1 MWETWNVCYVGSV
14 KAGGLE
20 LVLCGFHKCGRL
32 GTCFMI
38 NAGDLELVYV
48 GSVNA
53 GVGSWNLCYVGSI
66 NAGDLELVLCGF
78 RKCGRLGTCVMW
90 VP

>member
-1 MWETWNVCYVGSV
+1 MRETWN
-14 KAGGLE
+14 
-20 LVLCGFHKCGRL
+20 LC
-32 GTCFMI
+32 
-38 NAGDLELVYV
+38 YV

-53 GVGSWNLCYVGSI
+53 GDFGTWNFCYVGSV

>member
-1 MWETWNVCYVGSV
+1 MRETWNLCYVGSV
-14 KAGGLE
+14 NLAGDLE
-20 LVLCGFHKCGRL
+20 LVLCGFRKCGRL
-32 GTCFMI
+32 GTLCY
-38 NAGDLELVYV
+38 A
-48 GSVNA
+48 GSV
-53 GVGSWNLCYVGSI
+53 

>member
-1 MWETWNVCYVGSV
+1 MDSV
-14 KAGGLE
+14 NAGDLE
-20 LVLCGFHKCGRL
+20 LVLCGFRILRETWNLCL
-32 GTCFMI
+32 
-38 NAGDLELVYV
+38 V
-48 GSVNA
+48 GSV
-53 GVGSWNLCYVGSI
+53 

>member
-1 MWETWNVCYVGSV
+1 MRETWN
-14 KAGGLE
+14 
-20 LVLCGFHKCGRL
+20 LC
-32 GTCFMI
+32 
-38 NAGDLELVYV
+38 YV

-53 GVGSWNLCYVGSI
+53 GDLELLLCGFRKGGTWNLCYVGSV

>member
-1 MWETWNVCYVGSV
+1 MRETWN
-14 KAGGLE
+14 
-20 LVLCGFHKCGRL
+20 LC
-32 GTCFMI
+32 
-38 NAGDLELVYV
+38 YV

-53 GVGSWNLCYVGSI
+53 GDLNLCYVGSI

-78 RKCGRLGTCVMW
+78 RKCGRLGTCVKW

>member
-1 MWETWNVCYVGSV
+1 MRETWN
-14 KAGGLE
+14 
-20 LVLCGFHKCGRL
+20 LC
-32 GTCFMI
+32 
-38 NAGDLELVYV
+38 YV

-53 GVGSWNLCYVGSI
+53 GDFEL
-66 NAGDLELVLCGF
+66 AGDLELVLCGF

>member
-1 MWETWNVCYVGSV
+1 MRETWNFCYVGSV

-20 LVLCGFHKCGRL
+20 LVLCGLRE
-32 GTCFMI
+32 T
-38 NAGDLELVYV
+38 
-48 GSVNA
+48 
-53 GVGSWNLCYVGSI
+53 WNLFYAGSI

-78 RKCGRLGTCVMW
+78 RKCGRLGTFVMW

>member
-1 MWETWNVCYVGSV
+1 MRETWNFCYVGSV
-14 KAGGLE
+14 KAGDLE
-20 LVLCGFHKCGRL
+20 LVLLGCKGGRL
-32 GTCFMI
+32 
-38 NAGDLELVYV
+38 
-48 GSVNA
+48 
-53 GVGSWNLCYVGSI
+53 WNLCYVCSI

>member
-1 MWETWNVCYVGSV
+1 MRETWNLCYVGS
-14 KAGGLE
+14 
-20 LVLCGFHKCGRL
+20 
-32 GTCFMI
+32 I
-38 NAGDLELVYV
+38 NAGDLELVFV
-48 GSVNA
+48 G
-53 GVGSWNLCYVGSI
+53 L

>member
-1 MWETWNVCYVGSV
+1 MWVPQMRETWNFCYVGSV

-20 LVLCGFHKCGRL
+20 LVLCGFHNCGRL
-32 GTCFMI
+32 GTCCY
-38 NAGDLELVYV
+38 A

-53 GVGSWNLCYVGSI
+53 GV
-66 NAGDLELVLCGF
+66 LV
-78 RKCGRLGTCVMW
+78 TCVMW

>member
-1 MWETWNVCYVGSV
+1 MRETWNLCYVGSV
-14 KAGGLE
+14 
-20 LVLCGFHKCGRL
+20 
-32 GTCFMI
+32 
-38 NAGDLELVYV
+38 NAGDLELVLC
-48 GSVNA
+48 GSV
-53 GVGSWNLCYVGSI
+53 

>member
-1 MWETWNVCYVGSV
+1 MRETWN
-14 KAGGLE
+14 
-20 LVLCGFHKCGRL
+20 LC
-32 GTCFMI
+32 
-38 NAGDLELVYV
+38 YV

-53 GVGSWNLCYVGSI
+53 GDLELLLCGFRAWNLCYVGSI

>member
-1 MWETWNVCYVGSV
+1 MWETWNVCHVGSV

-32 GTCFMI
+32 GTCVMWVPQMR
-38 NAGDLELVYV
+38 E
-48 GSVNA
+48 
-53 GVGSWNLCYVGSI
+53 SWNLCYVGSI
-66 NAGDLELVLCGF
+66 NAGDFELLLLGF